1 MKYPVWKWTA
11 PIKFTNNYTIHI
23 CKHYT
28 YIGIYFFGANW
39 HLQITLSVRCSSE
52 HWFYKKIHVVKC
64 KYQPLRNYDIPT
76 DPNHPTNRRTLG
88 FIVEVAQAS
97 HHQWLAKSECL
108 PILLLLLIII
118 IKKNTLSYTNMFPG
132 THNKRDRQLDP
143 KTFYVLTHFG
153 IMFINWVWWAAPPPS
168 HWWWFGWRQS
178 ESF

>member
-132 THNKRDRQLDP
+132 THNKAGQTARPENLLCP
-143 KTFYVLTHFG
+143 HTFWHNVY
-153 IMFINWVWWAAPPPS
+153 
-168 HWWWFGWRQS
+168 
-178 ESF
+178 